1 MKIVILGSSG
11 MLGWAVGKY
20 FLEEYGEDN
29 VYLSYRN
36 LMHAY
41 GKKYFYFDAKACAL
55 DFKELYFRLSPIV
68 SEGDYIINCIGVIK
82 PNVESVGVENTI
94 LINSVFP
101 WVLATFCKNTNTK
114 LIQITTD
121 CVFSGEVV
129 RAHCYTE
136 NDPHDPKDIYGKS
149 KSLGE
154 PTNCMV
160 LRTSIIGEEFHGNLS
175 LVEWAKSQKGKEVKG
190 FINHWWNGITTKS
203 YAKVCGK
210 IVSENLY
217 EEGIFHVFSPRAI
230 NKCELLELISGRFN
244 LQLQVRP
251 FCAPEKIDRSLSTVK
266 SLNSIL
272 NIPTLEKQI
281 EEM

>member
-1 MKIVILGSSG
+1 MNIIILGSSG

-29 VYLSYRN
+29 VHLSYRN
-36 LMHAY
+36 QMHAY
-41 GKKYFYFDAKACAL
+41 GKNHFYFDAKACAL
-55 DFKELYFRLSPIV
+55 DFKELYFRLSPII

-121 CVFSGEVV
+121 CVFSGEVI

-136 NDPHDPKDIYGKS
+136 NDPHDPKDVYGKS

-175 LVEWAKSQKGKEVKG
+175 LVAWAKSQREKEVTG
-190 FINHWWNGITTKS
+190 FGNHLWNGITTKT
-203 YAKVCGK
+203 YAKVCDTIIK
-210 IVSENLY
+210 NNWYKEDA
-217 EEGIFHVFSPRAI
+217 FHIFSPEFVD
-230 NKCELLELISGRFN
+230 KDKLLHLVNDRFN
-244 LQLQVRP
+244 LGLKINRG
-251 FCAPEKIDRSLSTVK
+251 FAPAMVNRVLGSVKDLVSKLS
-266 SLNSIL
+266 
-272 NIPTLEKQI
+272 IPTLEKQV